1 MALNYPKTSD
11 SLRNQLLVATPALQ
25 QGFFCQSV
33 TYICEH
39 GESGAMGIVINQP
52 LDVGLVEILNHL
64 NIEMTQTPSQETVFA
79 GGPVHIDHGYV
90 LHRGHGAWDAS
101 THVGADIWLTTS
113 KDILVAIGSGNGPLD
128 HLVALGYAGWGP
140 GQLEEELAENCWL
153 TVAADPTILF
163 DVPYHRRLQAAG
175 DRLGIDIHLMS
186 QDAGHA

>member
-1 MALNYPKTSD
+1 LTLSYPKTSD

-25 QGFFCQSV
+25 EGFFCQSV

-39 GESGAMGIVINQP
+39 GESGAMGIAINQP
-52 LDVGLVEILNHL
+52 LDIALGEILGHL
-64 NIEMTQTPSQETVFA
+64 NIEMNQAPSQETVFA
-79 GGPVHIDHGYV
+79 GGPVQIDHGYV
-90 LHRGHGAWDAS
+90 LHRGQGTWDAS

-113 KDILVAIGSGNGPLD
+113 KDILAAIGSGNGPID

-140 GQLEEELAENCWL
+140 GQLEEELADNCWL
-153 TVAADPTILF
+153 TVAADPAILF
-163 DVPYHRRLQAAG
+163 DVPYEQRLQAAG